1 LRLLEFEGT
10 AIAARRKRLE
20 PALGR
25 WRGGLDHQG
34 RAAPLLPD
42 CLIGF
47 LPRFDLYF
55 AMDAALEKDRFA

>member
-10 AIAARRKRLE
+10 AIAARRKRVE

-25 WRGGLDHQG
+25 WRGGLDHEG

-47 LPRFDLYF
+47 LPRLDLYF

>member
-1 LRLLEFEGT
+1 MNRV
-10 AIAARRKRLE
+10 ASK

-25 WRGGLDHQG
+25 WRGGLDHKG

-47 LPRFDLYF
+47 LPRLDLYF